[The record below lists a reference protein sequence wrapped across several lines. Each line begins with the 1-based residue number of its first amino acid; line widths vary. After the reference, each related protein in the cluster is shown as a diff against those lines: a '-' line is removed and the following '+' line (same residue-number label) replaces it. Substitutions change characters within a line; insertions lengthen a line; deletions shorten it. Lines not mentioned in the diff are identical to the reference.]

1 VPAEPPC
8 IRQFA
13 SAFSTVAI
21 TSYHHHL
28 VDPPFSFELSL
39 ELGQVMLELCFK
51 LLYPLAVNLEQGADL
66 IAVGSLS
73 LLELLA
79 NIFQI
84 L

>member
-8 IRQFA
+8 IPQFA
-13 SAFSTVAI
+13 PAFNTVI
-21 TSYHHHL
+21 LTVYHHHL
-28 VDPPFSFELSL
+28 DDPPFSFELSL

-66 IAVGSLS
+66 IAVGALG

-79 NIFQI
+79 HIFQI